1 MRYLKPKTPALP
13 AGRHNLK
20 PNSGFTLIE
29 LLIVVAII
37 GLLASVV
44 LVGLG
49 GFRAR
54 GRDARRIA
62 DLRETQ
68 NALELY
74 YTKNNQYPDA
84 SDWVDLKTKLTGA
97 VIGVTTISNDPLSPS
112 KTYEYGVDTSQDNY
126 LQNYI
131 LKATLEDAGNPGLKD
146 DVDGSFYGI
155 DCGTPNAETE
165 YCVQF

>member
-1 MRYLKPKTPALP
+1 MKK
-13 AGRHNLK
+13 
-20 PNSGFTLIE
+20 GFTLIE

-74 YTKNNQYPDA
+74 YTKNNAYPAATVGD
-84 SDWVDLKTKLTGA
+84 SWGGLKTALVGA
-97 VIGVTTISNDPLSPS
+97 GIGVTTISNDPLGSS
-112 KTYEYGVDTSQDNY
+112 RSYQYGVSTDF
-126 LQNYI
+126 QNYVER
-131 LKATLEDAGNPGLKD
+131 ANLEDSNNPALSD
-146 DVDGSFYGI
+146 DVDGTVYTI
-155 DCGTPNAETE
+155 DCTDPY

>member
-1 MRYLKPKTPALP
+1 MKYLKSK
-13 AGRHNLK
+13 NYKLK

-29 LLIVVAII
+29 VLIVVAII

-54 GRDARRIA
+54 GRDARRVA

-74 YTKNNQYPDA
+74 YTKSNQYPTISGADSWA
-84 SDWVDLKTKLTGA
+84 SLKTSLLGA
-97 VIGVTTISNDPLSPS
+97 GIGVTTISNDPLYPS
-112 KTYEYGVDTSQDNY
+112 RTYQYGVSADN
-126 LQNYI
+126 QNYV
-131 LKATLEDAGNPGLKD
+131 LRATLEDSNNPALND
-146 DVDGSFYGI
+146 DVDGTIYGI
-155 DCGTPNAETE
+155 DCDDPG

>member
-1 MRYLKPKTPALP
+1 MKSFKLQIKPTD
-13 AGRHNLK
+13 G
-20 PNSGFTLIE
+20 GFTLIE
-29 LLIVVAII
+29 LLIVIAII

-68 NALELY
+68 NALELF
-74 YTKNNQYPDA
+74 YTRNNTYPAVSGSESWA
-84 SDWVDLKTKLTGA
+84 SIRTSLTGA
-97 VIGVTTISNDPLSPS
+97 GIGVATISNDPLSPS
-112 KTYEYGVDTSQDNY
+112 RTYEYGVSTDQ
-126 LQNYI
+126 QNYV
-131 LKATLEDAGNPGLKD
+131 LKATLEDSNNSALTD
-146 DVDGSFYGI
+146 DVDGAINGL
-155 DCGTPNAETE
+155 DCDDPA